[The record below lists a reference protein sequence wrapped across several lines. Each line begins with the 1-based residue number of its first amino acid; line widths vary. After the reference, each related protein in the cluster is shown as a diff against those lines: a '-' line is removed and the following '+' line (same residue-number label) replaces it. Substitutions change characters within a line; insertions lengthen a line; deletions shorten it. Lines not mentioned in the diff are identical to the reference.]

1 MMQDQ
6 EIFSFFEVRNV
17 PQELRTETQTLLVK
31 NVDYYQKAQRLD
43 VFVSADHMIDSPG
56 LTEAEKLIADQAF
69 PSHDI
74 LVRIIPRFMLNPV
87 PTALEILEQYKD
99 NIAWELE
106 HKKKDIPVRML
117 YKGSYAEE
125 TSKGIVL
132 RTKDKFMAE
141 IAGQKLIDYLKE
153 ILLMRFGLDT
163 CVFLEVCEDPE
174 FIQAQLFNHEQ
185 ERLRILNEYR
195 TAVPTG
201 QKADTAKTT
210 PKKPES
216 LLLYG
221 KNTDGAITR
230 LDELD
235 DIKGNIVVRGRI
247 LSSEVRKTKQEEKK
261 LLILS
266 LTDDTDS
273 IAAKLFLKAE
283 IADKLSA
290 QLQEGTCVKIKG
302 VAGFDPYSQER
313 SITTVFGI
321 STIEEFAVKRNDSA
335 NRKRVELHC
344 HTKSSDMDGVSDVRD
359 IVKAAYDWGMP
370 AVAITDHGVVH
381 SFPDANHILKKNGVR
396 VISIKE
402 NISDGPEGIIL
413 ESMLEGYAEYY
424 SAELA
429 QKIRRGQQENA
440 IKCMNNG
447 GNVPLGYY
455 VNKTTGKLD
464 IDPETAPYVRELFS
478 RYAAGE
484 RLTVLQAEMEER
496 GIRSKRGNAYTVSV
510 LSNLLKNRKYI
521 GEYKYGSVVTPGGI
535 PAIIE
540 KDLFE
545 RVQMRMTANKRAPA
559 RAKANEEYLL
569 TTKLFCGDCGRLMA
583 GESGRGHKGVVYQ
596 YYKCGGAKRKLGCKK
611 KAVRKQWIEDV
622 VVKLTVSQVL
632 TDTAIDRIA
641 NAIVVMQEQE
651 DTVTPVLKQQLQQ
664 CEAEIRNVMKA
675 IRQGIITDTTKECL
689 EDLESQRES
698 LRGSIAQLQLERRK
712 FSKEEIVDWIS
723 RYRDGNI
730 NDPEYRREIIDTFVN
745 SVYVYDDKLILTYN
759 YKDGSQTLTLQEVEA
774 ALSSDLTGMCPP
786 YKSRWQ
792 QSAGLF

>member
-1 MMQDQ
+1 MNAVIYARYSSDRQREESIEGQ
-6 EIFSFFEVRNV
+6 
-17 PQELRTETQTLLVK
+17 LRECTEYAQKNHLTLLGTY
-31 NVDYYQKAQRLD
+31 VDRALSARTADRPDFQR
-43 VFVSADHMIDSPG
+43 M
-56 LTEAEKLIADQAF
+56 IADSAKGLF
-69 PSHDI
+69 DAV
-74 LVRIIPRFMLNPV
+74 LVWKLDRFSRDR
-87 PTALEILEQYKD
+87 Y
-99 NIAWELE
+99 
-106 HKKKDIPVRML
+106 
-117 YKGSYAEE
+117 
-125 TSKGIVL
+125 
-132 RTKDKFMAE
+132 
-141 IAGQKLIDYLKE
+141 
-153 ILLMRFGLDT
+153 
-163 CVFLEVCEDPE
+163 
-174 FIQAQLFNHEQ
+174 
-185 ERLRILNEYR
+185 
-195 TAVPTG
+195 
-201 QKADTAKTT
+201 
-210 PKKPES
+210 
-216 LLLYG
+216 
-221 KNTDGAITR
+221 
-230 LDELD
+230 
-235 DIKGNIVVRGRI
+235 
-247 LSSEVRKTKQEEKK
+247 
-261 LLILS
+261 
-266 LTDDTDS
+266 
-273 IAAKLFLKAE
+273 
-283 IADKLSA
+283 
-290 QLQEGTCVKIKG
+290 
-302 VAGFDPYSQER
+302 
-313 SITTVFGI
+313 
-321 STIEEFAVKRNDSA
+321 DSA
-335 NRKRVELHC
+335 HYK
-344 HTKSSDMDGVSDVRD
+344 
-359 IVKAAYDWGMP
+359 
-370 AVAITDHGVVH
+370 
-381 SFPDANHILKKNGVR
+381 HILKKNGVR

-455 VNKTTGKLD
+455 VNKATGKLD

-484 RLTVLQAEMEER
+484 RLTVLQAEMKAR

-535 PAIIE
+535 PALIE

-611 KAVRKQWIEDV
+611 KAVGKHWIEDV

-641 NAIVVMQEQE
+641 DAIVVMQEQE

-712 FSKEEIVDWIS
+712 FSKEENVDWIS

-730 NDPEYRREIIDTFVN
+730 NDPEYRREIIDAFVN

-786 YKSRWQ
+786 IEPLKTIRFQ
-792 QSAGLF
+792 GFLFCGVFDFVSNVLVTAILLQLV

>member
-1 MMQDQ
+1 M
-6 EIFSFFEVRNV
+6 S
-17 PQELRTETQTLLVK
+17 
-31 NVDYYQKAQRLD
+31 
-43 VFVSADHMIDSPG
+43 DSN
-56 LTEAEKLIADQAF
+56 T
-69 PSHDI
+69 
-74 LVRIIPRFMLNPV
+74 
-87 PTALEILEQYKD
+87 Y
-99 NIAWELE
+99 
-106 HKKKDIPVRML
+106 
-117 YKGSYAEE
+117 
-125 TSKGIVL
+125 
-132 RTKDKFMAE
+132 
-141 IAGQKLIDYLKE
+141 
-153 ILLMRFGLDT
+153 
-163 CVFLEVCEDPE
+163 
-174 FIQAQLFNHEQ
+174 
-185 ERLRILNEYR
+185 
-195 TAVPTG
+195 TG
-201 QKADTAKTT
+201 
-210 PKKPES
+210 
-216 LLLYG
+216 
-221 KNTDGAITR
+221 
-230 LDELD
+230 
-235 DIKGNIVVRGRI
+235 
-247 LSSEVRKTKQEEKK
+247 
-261 LLILS
+261 
-266 LTDDTDS
+266 
-273 IAAKLFLKAE
+273 
-283 IADKLSA
+283 
-290 QLQEGTCVKIKG
+290 
-302 VAGFDPYSQER
+302 
-313 SITTVFGI
+313 
-321 STIEEFAVKRNDSA
+321 
-335 NRKRVELHC
+335 KRVELHC
-344 HTKSSDMDGVSDVRD
+344 HSKFGSIGAVNSAAE
-359 IVKAAYDWGMP
+359 IVKLAHAQKMS
-370 AVAITDHGVVH
+370 AVAITDIGVAYA
-381 SFPDANHILKKNGVR
+381 FPEAEEARKALWSACVKRCQAAGTDPGAEIDFFKVIYGMETRLLRRTPECRERGGYSIVLLVRNEIGRRNLYHLITDCSGKPAAVSHPRASERELEEYREGLLVGSAGVDGEIFQAILEGKSGEEIQTLAEFYDYLEIQPVSCNDQEIMTRVQTVNQKIVELGDLLHIPVIAASNAYLLDAKDELGWRILRWGKGVQTTENAIPPYFR
-396 VISIKE
+396 STEEMLHEFRYLGKEKAAEVVIT
-402 NISDGPEGIIL
+402 NIIL

-455 VNKTTGKLD
+455 VNKATGKLD

-484 RLTVLQAEMEER
+484 RLTVLQAEMKER

-521 GEYKYGSVVTPGGI
+521 GEYKYGSVVTPDGI

-545 RVQMRMTANKRAPA
+545 RVQMRMAANKRAPV
-559 RAKANEEYLL
+559 RTKANEEYLL

-611 KAVRKQWIEDV
+611 KAVRKHWIEDV

-641 NAIVVMQEQE
+641 DAIVVMQEQE

-664 CEAEIRNVMKA
+664 CETEIRNVMKA

-712 FSKEEIVDWIS
+712 FTKEKIVDWIS

-774 ALSSDLTGMCPP
+774 ALSSDLTGMSPP
-786 YKSRWQ
+786 T
-792 QSAGLF
+792 ANP

>member
-1 MMQDQ
+1 MNAVIYARYSSDRQREESIEGQ
-6 EIFSFFEVRNV
+6 
-17 PQELRTETQTLLVK
+17 LRECTEYAQKNHLTLLGTY
-31 NVDYYQKAQRLD
+31 VDRALSARTADRPDFQR
-43 VFVSADHMIDSPG
+43 M
-56 LTEAEKLIADQAF
+56 IADSAKGLF
-69 PSHDI
+69 DAV
-74 LVRIIPRFMLNPV
+74 LVWKLDRFSRDR
-87 PTALEILEQYKD
+87 Y
-99 NIAWELE
+99 
-106 HKKKDIPVRML
+106 
-117 YKGSYAEE
+117 
-125 TSKGIVL
+125 
-132 RTKDKFMAE
+132 
-141 IAGQKLIDYLKE
+141 
-153 ILLMRFGLDT
+153 
-163 CVFLEVCEDPE
+163 
-174 FIQAQLFNHEQ
+174 
-185 ERLRILNEYR
+185 
-195 TAVPTG
+195 
-201 QKADTAKTT
+201 
-210 PKKPES
+210 
-216 LLLYG
+216 
-221 KNTDGAITR
+221 
-230 LDELD
+230 
-235 DIKGNIVVRGRI
+235 
-247 LSSEVRKTKQEEKK
+247 
-261 LLILS
+261 
-266 LTDDTDS
+266 
-273 IAAKLFLKAE
+273 
-283 IADKLSA
+283 
-290 QLQEGTCVKIKG
+290 
-302 VAGFDPYSQER
+302 
-313 SITTVFGI
+313 
-321 STIEEFAVKRNDSA
+321 DSA
-335 NRKRVELHC
+335 HYK
-344 HTKSSDMDGVSDVRD
+344 
-359 IVKAAYDWGMP
+359 
-370 AVAITDHGVVH
+370 
-381 SFPDANHILKKNGVR
+381 HILKKNGVR

-484 RLTVLQAEMEER
+484 RLTVLQAEMKAR

-535 PAIIE
+535 PALIE

-786 YKSRWQ
+786 WKHRDSCLGAFFTSLRE
-792 QSAGLF
+792 GN